1 MLVAQRPFSGGR
13 NMLIRRY
20 VFVFVVMACIAAAGT
35 AWAQTQITTGV
46 IQGTVVDPSGAVVPA
61 AEVEA
66 RNLDTNVKRT
76 LTTGA
81 DGRFVFLQ
89 LPPGRYTVTI
99 TRAGFAT
106 LVQENVTLTVGQ
118 SANLSATLKVST
130 ATETV
135 TVTRYP
141 TVDTSRPED
150 ATYPNETTI
159 ATTPILGRKFEDL
172 LTLTPGVSIVQGPD
186 GDEITFS
193 GQRGVFNNI
202 SLDGG
207 DYNNGFFGEQMGG
220 QRAAIDITLE
230 VGQEFQVVAQGAP
243 AQFGRTAGAIVNVIT
258 KSGTNSVNATLFP
271 FHRPT
276 GPPPP

>member
-35 AWAQTQITTGV
+35 AWAQTQITPGV
-46 IQGTVVDPSGAVVPA
+46 IQGRVGDPSGAVVPA

-118 SANLSATLKVST
+118 SVNLSATLKVST

-135 TVTRYP
+135 TVTGTP
-141 TVDTSRPED
+141 TVDTSRTEGS
-150 ATYPNETTI
+150 TTLNETTI
-159 ATTPILGRKFEDL
+159 STTPILWRKFENL
-172 LTLTPGVSIVQGPD
+172 LTLTPGVCIVP
-186 GDEITFS
+186 
-193 GQRGVFNNI
+193 GQ
-202 SLDGG
+202 
-207 DYNNGFFGEQMGG
+207 
-220 QRAAIDITLE
+220 
-230 VGQEFQVVAQGAP
+230 
-243 AQFGRTAGAIVNVIT
+243 AGYGIPCSSKQA
-258 KSGTNSVNATLFP
+258 
-271 FHRPT
+271 
-276 GPPPP
+276 